1 MLFYKR
7 FLRFVKPFLSKR
19 GFVVICGYSFMM
31 TSLIISSN
39 LDRVVSIFCFARSL
53 AMDCKKRQ
61 DSSIFIE
68 MIPDIV
74 AKEAFPRHIVD
85 WIISQD
91 GWSGILNYT
100 KKK

>member
-1 MLFYKR
+1 
-7 FLRFVKPFLSKR
+7 
-19 GFVVICGYSFMM
+19 
-31 TSLIISSN
+31 
-39 LDRVVSIFCFARSL
+39 
-53 AMDCKKRQ
+53 MDCKKRQ

-100 KKK
+100 RKK